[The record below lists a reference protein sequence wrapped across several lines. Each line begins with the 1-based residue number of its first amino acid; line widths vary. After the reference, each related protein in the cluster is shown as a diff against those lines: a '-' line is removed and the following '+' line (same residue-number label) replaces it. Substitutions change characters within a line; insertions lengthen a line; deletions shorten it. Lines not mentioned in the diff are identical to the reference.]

1 MPAVDRA
8 RIAQALPR
16 YTLGDQLGSGSF
28 GLVIAG
34 HHQDLDRP
42 VAIKVLSAA
51 LAADFRAEARMLSRL
66 DHPHIVRIYDYVAQD
81 DLCLLIMELLG
92 GGSLAQH
99 RLRAEATLAV
109 GVAVADA
116 LAHAHA
122 HGVAHRDIK
131 PDNILFTETGQPK
144 LTDFGIGRLF
154 EAGPGTTSGIVGTPK
169 YMAPEQ
175 IAGGPVGPAADLYAL
190 GAVLYELVAGRS
202 MFDPGLSVP
211 ELLRHQCEV
220 DPPPLEGVPPAVA
233 AVILRAL
240 AKAPAERQ
248 RDARELVRD
257 LSEAAAG
264 LFGPDWRAR
273 SGLVVRLTESVGE
286 ATLGGGSGTIHRFSP
301 PPRGTG
307 PGAAGPAV
315 AGPAAAGMPAT
326 AGPPGVPV
334 RDAREA
340 PDPPPS
346 PDVASGAG
354 PAAAAGT
361 PVSTGTATAPG
372 RNLFEGT
379 PYGRRSRLTGR
390 RAGAV
395 ALVAVVAVA
404 VIVAA
409 VLTLG
414 RGGGGP
420 AADGRPGG
428 TPTPPTARTPAP
440 VTLQQIAAWAVA
452 PSGGF
457 YVVDSAGTRLLR
469 LDPAGKVSL
478 VAGTGV
484 PGSTGDGG
492 PALQARLRGVRDV
505 AVDGAGN
512 IYLAEERNDRIR
524 RVGRDGVITTVAGG
538 GATSYRDGL
547 PATSV
552 ALSVVSGPIAADL
565 DGQLYLAGAG
575 RIYRVDRTGV
585 IRLIARAGSVGSE
598 PATPE
603 EAAVPVVAA
612 GIGDVEVRAGRV
624 YVADYTTSRIQV
636 LEPDGSV
643 RTLAGTGRE
652 GFSGDGGPG
661 PAADLN
667 LSYRPSALAL
677 DAAGD
682 LYFPETVNHR
692 VRRVDTR
699 GIITTVA
706 GSGELGTDGNGGPA
720 LNARLW
726 GPERVAVDAAGVLY
740 LGESGVTVRRVG
752 PDGII
757 TEFPG

>member
-8 RIAQALPR
+8 RIARALPR

-42 VAIKVLSAA
+42 VAIKVLSAT
-51 LAADFRAEARMLSRL
+51 LAADFRAEARLLSRL
-66 DHPHIVRIYDYVAQD
+66 DHPHIVRIHDYVAQD

-154 EAGPGTTSGIVGTPK
+154 EGGPGTTSGIVGTPK

-175 IAGGPVGPAADLYAL
+175 ITGGPVGPAADLYAF
-190 GAVLYELVAGRS
+190 GAVLYELVAGRPV
-202 MFDPGLSVP
+202 FDPGLSVP

-220 DPPPLEGVPPAVA
+220 DPPPLAGVPPTVA
-233 AVILRAL
+233 AVVLRAL
-240 AKAPAERQ
+240 AKVPAERQ

-257 LSEAAAG
+257 LSAAAAG
-264 LFGPDWRAR
+264 LFGPQWRAR
-273 SGLVVRLTESVGE
+273 SGLVVRLTESVDEPTVGD
-286 ATLGGGSGTIHRFSP
+286 GSGTIRRFSP

-307 PGAAGPAV
+307 PGAGVASSGL
-315 AGPAAAGMPAT
+315 AGPAAAGTPVVVAPAGIP
-326 AGPPGVPV
+326 A
-334 RDAREA
+334 
-340 PDPPPS
+340 
-346 PDVASGAG
+346 GAG
-354 PAAAAGT
+354 PDPGPGPAGGSGAVPAGT
-361 PVSTGTATAPG
+361 TTAPG

-379 PYGRRSRLTGR
+379 PYGRRGRLSGR

-395 ALVAVVAVA
+395 ALVAAVAVA
-404 VIVAA
+404 VIAAA
-409 VLTLG
+409 VLALG
-414 RGGGGP
+414 GGGGGP

-428 TPTPPTARTPAP
+428 PPTPAPARTPP
-440 VTLQQIAAWAVA
+440 VVTLQQIAAWAVA

-457 YVVDSAGTRLLR
+457 YAVDSAGTRLLR

-492 PALQARLRGVRDV
+492 PAAQARLRGVRDV

-512 IYLAEERNDRIR
+512 IYLAEDRGPRIR
-524 RVGRDGVITTVAGG
+524 RVGRDGMITTVAGG
-538 GATSYRDGL
+538 GSAPYRDGL

-552 ALSVVSGPIAADL
+552 ELSFVSGPIAADL
-565 DGQLYLAGAG
+565 DGQLYLSGAG
-575 RIYRVDRTGV
+575 RIYRVDRTGA
-585 IRLIARAGSVGSE
+585 IRLIARTGSAGGE
-598 PATPE
+598 PAASD
-603 EAAVPVVAA
+603 EAGVPVVAA
-612 GIGDVEVRAGRV
+612 GIGDVEARAGRL
-624 YVADYTTSRIQV
+624 YVADYETNRIQV
-636 LEPDGSV
+636 LEPDGTV
-643 RTLAGTGRE
+643 RTLAGTGRQ

-667 LSYRPSALAL
+667 LSIDPSTLAL

-682 LYFPETVNHR
+682 LYFPETLNHR

-706 GSGELGTDGNGGPA
+706 GTGELGTDGNGGPA
-720 LNARLW
+720 RNARLW

-752 PDGII
+752 PDGMI